1 MAHPVV
7 VVDDESDLLDVL
19 RDCLEEEGFAVFGM
33 PDSENLIGLPLGT
46 MPDLFVLDLMLPGR
60 TGFELARHLRRT
72 GFADTPMI
80 AMSASPEVLQD
91 AARSGLFQETI
102 GKPFDLQELID
113 AMHGLL
119 D

>member
-19 RDCLEEEGFAVFGM
+19 RDCLEEE
-33 PDSENLIGLPLGT
+33 
-46 MPDLFVLDLMLPGR
+46 
-60 TGFELARHLRRT
+60 

-113 AMHGLL
+113 VMHGLL